1 MAVGPHRLGRRR
13 RRPVPASPPTSTPP
27 RISACR
33 LNERG
38 RWTCADSP
46 QQRGRAAHSRTP
58 RARAFLDEHAPR
70 EPINTYR
77 ADVDE
82 EIAIERS
89 TKWQRTLYEHG
100 WAAITWPRDAGGR
113 GLGPVEQII
122 WNQELARA
130 GVTQSLFMVGVGMV
144 GPTLLVHGT
153 PEQQARH
160 LEPILSGEHVWCQ
173 LLSEPGAGS
182 DLAGLHTRAVRDGD
196 EWVVNGQKVWSS
208 GAHYSHYGILL
219 ARTDTDVPKHQG
231 LTCFA
236 CPMDRRR
243 RVPAAPP
250 DDRRRALQRG
260 VPDRRAHRRTRTASA
275 TSTTGWDV
283 ARTLLANERM
293 ALSGADGAFSFE
305 QLVDAVRARREP
317 VDPVMRDRMARLY
330 VEVRTL
336 DFLNA
341 RVITKLGRGETPTA
355 EASIMKI
362 ELAGIVTEGATLDAR
377 APRRRRACS
386 ATTAQGRRL
395 VGGRRC
401 TSAVAPTR

>member
-1 MAVGPHRLGRRR
+1 VDLR
-13 RRPVPASPPTSTPP
+13 
-27 RISACR
+27 
-33 LNERG
+33 
-38 RWTCADSP
+38 DSP
-46 QQRGRAAHSRTP
+46 EAAAFRKE
-58 RARAFLDEHAPR
+58 ARAFLDEHAPR

-89 TKWQRTLYEHG
+89 TRWQRTLYEHG

-160 LEPILSGEHVWCQ
+160 LDPILSGDHVWCQ

-182 DLAGLHTRAVRDGD
+182 DLAGLHTRALRDGD

-219 ARTDTDVPKHQG
+219 ARTNPDVPKHQG

-236 CPMDRRR
+236 CPMDVAGVECRPLRQMTGGAHFNEVFLTDAR
-243 RVPAAPP
+243 IP
-250 DDRRRALQRG
+250 DSHRIGDVDR
-260 VPDRRAHRRTRTASA
+260 
-275 TSTTGWDV
+275 GWDV

-293 ALSGADGAFSFE
+293 ALSGAEGAFSFDE
-305 QLVDAVRARREP
+305 LVDAVRTRREAL
-317 VDPVMRDRMARLY
+317 DPVTRDLIARLY

-362 ELAGIVTEGATLDAR
+362 KLAGIVTDGATLTLALLGAGGMLDDGDGAAR
-377 APRRRRACS
+377 RFVAWPAMHIGGGTDEVNKNIVAERVLGLPRDPA
-386 ATTAQGRRL
+386 
-395 VGGRRC
+395 
-401 TSAVAPTR
+401 

>member
-1 MAVGPHRLGRRR
+1 MDLR
-13 RRPVPASPPTSTPP
+13 
-27 RISACR
+27 
-33 LNERG
+33 
-38 RWTCADSP
+38 DSP
-46 QQRGRAAHSRTP
+46 DAAAFRAE
-58 RARAFLDEHAPR
+58 ARAFLDEHAPR

-89 TKWQRTLYEHG
+89 AKWQRTLYEHG
-100 WAAITWPRDAGGR
+100 WAAITWPREHGGR

-144 GPTLLVHGT
+144 GPTLMVHGT
-153 PEQQARH
+153 AEQKAHH
-160 LEPILSGEHVWCQ
+160 LDPILSGEDIWCQ

-219 ARTDTDVPKHQG
+219 ARTNPDVPKHQG

-236 CPMDRRR
+236 CPMDLPGVECRPLRQMTGGAHFNEVFLTDVR
-243 RVPAAPP
+243 IP
-250 DDRRRALQRG
+250 DSHRIGDVDR
-260 VPDRRAHRRTRTASA
+260 
-275 TSTTGWDV
+275 GWDV

-293 ALSGADGAFSFE
+293 ALSGAEGAFSFDE
-305 QLVDAVRARREP
+305 LIDAVRVHQEP
-317 VDPVMRDRMARLY
+317 IDPVLRDRIARLY

-362 ELAGIVTEGATLDAR
+362 KLADVVTDGATLTLALLGAGGMLDDGAGAAR
-377 APRRRRACS
+377 RFVAWPAMHIGGGTDEVNRNIVAERVLGLPRDPA
-386 ATTAQGRRL
+386 
-395 VGGRRC
+395 
-401 TSAVAPTR
+401 